1 MKQLRKGEAE
11 IFVAVFFWDQ
21 VWQRFKQRR
30 KKVGFPMD
38 STMELVRMKSKL
50 AVYRTGLHRAKEKG
64 DMDAARDWLNN
75 MVELKKEIA
84 RLSSQ

>member
-1 MKQLRKGEAE
+1 
-11 IFVAVFFWDQ
+11 
-21 VWQRFKQRR
+21 
-30 KKVGFPMD
+30 MD

-50 AVYRTGLHRAKEKG
+50 AVYRNGLHRAKEKG

-84 RLSSQ
+84 RLSSQLSLIHILHGKGAVKLLLQSGNHLITVHILR

>member
-1 MKQLRKGEAE
+1 
-11 IFVAVFFWDQ
+11 
-21 VWQRFKQRR
+21 
-30 KKVGFPMD
+30 MD

-50 AVYRTGLHRAKEKG
+50 AVYRNGLHRAKEKG